1 MSVRKRS
8 VVLNKMTTAA
18 RSAGVEFSSQQ
29 LENLPGITV
38 GGVRTTI
45 GRHGEI
51 SEGTAEALYRQL
63 QPALGKGWW
72 RR

>member
-1 MSVRKRS
+1 MKRT
-8 VVLNKMTTAA
+8 VVLKKIAKAA
-18 RSAGVEFSSQQ
+18 KSAGVEFAATELTNHTGLTISD
-29 LENLPGITV
+29 
-38 GGVRTTI
+38 VRTTI
-45 GRHGEI
+45 GRHSKI

>member
-1 MSVRKRS
+1 MLK
-8 VVLNKMTTAA
+8 KIAKAA
-18 RSAGVEFSSQQ
+18 KSAGVEFDTTE
-29 LENLPGITV
+29 LTNHTGPTV
-38 GGVRTTI
+38 GDVRTTL
-45 GRHGEI
+45 GRHSEI